1 MLQKNLDKLDVSC
14 VSGSFGL
21 RWVVRHVQH
30 LISVLVD
37 VNRKLGLRHLGSSL
51 TDIVCRKP
59 NVNRTSYFLGLRR
72 SKGNVGARESAGF
85 VL

>member
-1 MLQKNLDKLDVSC
+1 MSNI
-14 VSGSFGL
+14 
-21 RWVVRHVQH
+21 

-37 VNRKLGLRHLGSSL
+37 VNRKLGLRHLGSKL

-72 SKGNVGARESAGF
+72 SKVNVGARESAGF
-85 VL
+85 IVLSGYLNLSHVVLWSSCVNHSSFI